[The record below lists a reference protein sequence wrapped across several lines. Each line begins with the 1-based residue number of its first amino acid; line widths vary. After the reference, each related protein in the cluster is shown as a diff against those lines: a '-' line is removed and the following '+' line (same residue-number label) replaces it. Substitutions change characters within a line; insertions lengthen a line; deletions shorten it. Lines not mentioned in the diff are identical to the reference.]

1 MEHGGAHSLAAAV
14 IETIPTVKEYI
25 DKMIEEAEGI
35 IAEFKEWGMLEL
47 N

>member
-1 MEHGGAHSLAAAV
+1 LVQYRSPAAAV
-14 IETIPTVKEYI
+14 FDTIPTAKKYI

>member
-25 DKMIEEAEGI
+25 DKMIEKAEGI
-35 IAEFKEWGMLEL
+35 KPSLLAEIIGK
-47 N
+47 